1 MRSLRL
7 SERCYVFACT
17 IPTTHL
23 YSHRF
28 KYMIAN
34 KVDVTWFNCNYDRLL
49 LMFGQRSSVTEN
61 RFTEEK
67 SSHFTN
73 ALIPMTFC
81 FRLYLSFWNVNG
93 KSNHEWWTRCRDEV
107 RNIANW
113 NNNKIATKQQQNI
126 KNTYLGYFCRLLSR
140 RYEFLWRPHHSLVDV
155 SRCVG
160 PKIRSRLQLKGVK
173 NKIRV

>member
-1 MRSLRL
+1 MKWIDENVNAQLGLYKQKRSISANSANNKTRMYALVLLFLMRSLRL

-17 IPTTHL
+17 IPTKHL

-81 FRLYLSFWNVNG
+81 FRLYLSFRNVNG

-113 NNNKIATKQQQNI
+113 SNNKIATKHQ
-126 KNTYLGYFCRLLSR
+126 KYVLRL
-140 RYEFLWRPHHSLVDV
+140 FL
-155 SRCVG
+155 
-160 PKIRSRLQLKGVK
+160 
-173 NKIRV
+173 